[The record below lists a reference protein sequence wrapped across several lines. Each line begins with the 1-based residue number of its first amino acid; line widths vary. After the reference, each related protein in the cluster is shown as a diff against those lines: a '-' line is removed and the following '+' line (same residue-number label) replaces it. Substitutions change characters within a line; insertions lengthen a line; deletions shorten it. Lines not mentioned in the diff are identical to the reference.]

1 MRTAQGRRDSNDRLE
16 YDPGMGKLGTRK
28 LKTEPNHAIYPS
40 LSEEGFFASRFGVTS
55 GKESIRIFEASEGS
69 IDVKTMHI
77 SWQSHTYKLGHNY
90 AGVIIYQYSPIYQ
103 VRMENCKQ
111 HSL

>member
-1 MRTAQGRRDSNDRLE
+1 MRTAQGRRYSNDRLE
-16 YDPGMGKLGTRK
+16 YYPDTGKLGTRK
-28 LKTEPNHAIYPS
+28 IKTEPDHAIYPS
-40 LSEEGFFASRFGVTS
+40 LSEEGF
-55 GKESIRIFEASEGS
+55 
-69 IDVKTMHI
+69 
-77 SWQSHTYKLGHNY
+77 SHTYKLGHNY

>member
-1 MRTAQGRRDSNDRLE
+1 MRTAQGRCDSNDRLE
-16 YDPGMGKLGTRK
+16 YDPDTGKLGTRK
-28 LKTEPNHAIYPS
+28 LKTEPDHAIYPN
-40 LSEEGFFASRFGVTS
+40 LSEEGFFASRFGVTP
-55 GKESIRIFEASEGS
+55 GKESIRIFEASEES

-77 SWQSHTYKLGHNY
+77 SCQSHTYEPGHNY